1 MKVTWILSALFVATA
16 MAIPAEA
23 IENENEIEEQSV
35 PEVNNPLEIEVN
47 SIIN

>member
-23 IENENEIEEQSV
+23 EAENEMAQSMADV
-35 PEVNNPLEIEVN
+35 ETPLDDEVNP
-47 SIIN
+47 S